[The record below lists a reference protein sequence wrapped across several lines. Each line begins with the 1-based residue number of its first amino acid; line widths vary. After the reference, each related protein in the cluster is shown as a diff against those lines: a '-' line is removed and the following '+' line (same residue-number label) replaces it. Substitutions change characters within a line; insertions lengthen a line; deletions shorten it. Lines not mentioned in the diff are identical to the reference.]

1 MPSQSRASVRQAW
14 ADRVDRF
21 QQSNQTVAEFC
32 HAEGISPA
40 SLYQWRKKLR
50 RDDAAVIRPVPAF
63 VPVKLPAPHASSPTT
78 VMSVELPGGVRV
90 RIEVTQACQA
100 DS

>member
-1 MPSQSRASVRQAW
+1 MSNRSRTSVRQAW
-14 ADRVDRF
+14 VDRVDRF

-32 HAEGISPA
+32 HAEGISQA

-50 RDDAAVIRPVPAF
+50 LDDAAVTRSLPAF
-63 VPVKLPAPHASSPTT
+63 VPVKLPASEASMPTT

-90 RIEVTQACQA
+90 RLEVTPACQA